1 MHPHAPLRKL
11 PRGRRVAPT
20 PPAAKKRDGEFTAG
34 DRVKLSGRYLVNT
47 GQRKGGEGCKTWTV
61 QACGCEL
68 CAGRGHV
75 AVDEPIAGAWFT
87 ADELAACPGL
97 AWRHVAAANLVHLGR
112 PSLRNESPFVGKL
125 LLGHRT

>member
-11 PRGRRVAPT
+11 PRGRRPAPA

-47 GQRKGGEGCKTWTV
+47 GQRKGGEGQETWTV
-61 QACGCEL
+61 QACACEL

-97 AWRHVAAANLVHLGR
+97 AWRHVAVANLVHLGR
-112 PSLRNESPFVGKL
+112 PSLRNEAPFVGKL
-125 LLGHRT
+125 LLGNKS